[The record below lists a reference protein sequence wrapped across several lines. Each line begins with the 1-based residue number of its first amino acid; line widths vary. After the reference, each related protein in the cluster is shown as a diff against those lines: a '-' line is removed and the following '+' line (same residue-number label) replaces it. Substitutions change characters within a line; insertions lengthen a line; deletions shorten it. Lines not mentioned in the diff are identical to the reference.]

1 MSKCIRVCKLNEQKV
16 CVGCNRTIE
25 EIKKAYEKITKK

>member
-1 MSKCIRVCKLNEQKV
+1 MTNCVGICKLNEKKV

-25 EIKKAYEKITKK
+25 EIKKAFKKSK